1 MEAAKEKSVT
11 GSGDNFYFPNRR
23 ILSYIGLL
31 ILALSMPLPQS
42 YCGNYDGHS
51 VFGRVFAWIFTLPVV
66 LNTLPVGNIMGNTVI
81 FYFDAGG
88 KQYPCPLHHEQGCRT

>member
-42 YCGNYDGHS
+42 YCGNYDGHLFLAACS
-51 VFGRVFAWIFTLPVV
+51 HGYSL
-66 LNTLPVGNIMGNTVI
+66 
-81 FYFDAGG
+81 
-88 KQYPCPLHHEQGCRT
+88 CRWF